1 MDIAER
7 TEQGVSVVG
16 VGGRVDGS
24 TAAELERRLLAGL
37 QSGAPLLV
45 DLSGLGYISSA
56 GLRSFLKAAK
66 QAKAA
71 GVPLALAGLQAQVRE
86 VFEVA
91 GFLPLFAVHADAAAG
106 LAALAGA
113 PHAPAGAVAAAAPAP
128 EGSHPTLLE
137 EVVLLGIDEESG
149 VPRPTARSVLDL
161 VVAGAALME
170 LALLGRVDSDLET
183 TSVTDATPTGEPLLD
198 GVLAALATSGPG
210 PTADRVSEIAA
221 YGAELREKALDRLV
235 ARGILRCQEGRI
247 LWIFRDRRYP
257 VVDGRERR
265 EVRGRLRDLLLGTD
279 IPDARDVV
287 LVCLVDACGLFGAVL
302 NDEEFT
308 MAKPRI
314 AQIRRMDLIGQEV
327 ERSIVQIE
335 AAIARSM
342 LPV

>member
-24 TAAELERRLLAGL
+24 TAAELERRLLGAL
-37 QSGAPLLV
+37 QTGAPLLV

-86 VFEVA
+86 VFDVA
-91 GFLPLFAVHADAAAG
+91 GFLPLFAVHADTAAG

-113 PHAPAGAVAAAAPAP
+113 PHVPASAVATAAPAP

-137 EVVLLGIDEESG
+137 EVVLLGIDEQTG

-198 GVLAALATSGPG
+198 GVLATLAASGPG
-210 PTADRVSEIAA
+210 ATADRVSEIAA
-221 YGAELREKALDRLV
+221 YGVELREKALDRLV

-265 EVRGRLRDLLLGTD
+265 EVRGRLRDLLLGSD

-308 MAKPRI
+308 KAKPRI

>member
-16 VGGRVDGS
+16 IGGRVDGS
-24 TAAELERRLLAGL
+24 TAAELERRLLGAL
-37 QSGAPLLV
+37 QTGAPLLV

-71 GVPLALAGLQAQVRE
+71 GVPLALAGPQAQVRE

-91 GFLPLFAVHADAAAG
+91 GFLPLFTVHADTAAG

-113 PHAPAGAVAAAAPAP
+113 PHVPASAVAAAAPAP

-137 EVVLLGIDEESG
+137 EVVLLGIDEETG

-198 GVLAALATSGPG
+198 GVLATLAASGPG
-210 PTADRVSEIAA
+210 ATADRVSEIAA

-265 EVRGRLRDLLLGTD
+265 EVRARLRDLLLGTD

-308 MAKPRI
+308 RAKPRI